1 MLRRRREW
9 FTRVAEAYVVLWWIP
24 AGHIPAMSEGIERLE
39 LLRGE
44 GPTPHAFTFRDHFEA
59 DDPATAVQNV
69 H

>member
-1 MLRRRREW
+1 
-9 FTRVAEAYVVLWWIP
+9 
-24 AGHIPAMSEGIERLE
+24 MSEGIERLE